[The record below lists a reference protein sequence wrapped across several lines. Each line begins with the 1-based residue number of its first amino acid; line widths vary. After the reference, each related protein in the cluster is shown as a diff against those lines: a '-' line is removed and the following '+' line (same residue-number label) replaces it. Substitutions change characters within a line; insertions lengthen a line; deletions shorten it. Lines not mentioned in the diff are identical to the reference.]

1 MHVCVSTCVLII
13 SITLDSNI
21 FPHHQDSF
29 RFTLLKWADEL
40 DGVGRIQELFECY
53 EQALELFPKDEV
65 IVNSMGEHLFR
76 YSVYLFFFFL
86 ILMTRQ

>member
-1 MHVCVSTCVLII
+1 MCVTRCVLII
-13 SITLDSNI
+13 NIALDSNI
-21 FPHHQDSF
+21 CPHQDSF

-40 DGVGRIQELFECY
+40 DGVGRIQELFDCY

-76 YSVYLFFFFL
+76 YFKNFFFFFCSS
-86 ILMTRQ
+86 